1 MESVAVDRR
10 KEMWSHWRFNFPDQ
24 QLDEIYGKY
33 STEEQRMHTC
43 ADFYVNNNPE
53 SSWTDL
59 CGGLYGMSE
68 MTAARKA
75 KSFIPQTG
83 E

>member
-10 KEMWSHWRFNFPDQ
+10 KEVWLHGGFVPNQ
-24 QLDEIYGKY
+24 QLDEIYEKY
-33 STEEQRMHTC
+33 STEEQRMHAC
-43 ADFYVNNNPE
+43 ADFYVNINPE
-53 SSWTDL
+53 SSWKDL
-59 CGGLYGMSE
+59 CEGLYGMSE
-68 MTAARKA
+68 LTAVRKA